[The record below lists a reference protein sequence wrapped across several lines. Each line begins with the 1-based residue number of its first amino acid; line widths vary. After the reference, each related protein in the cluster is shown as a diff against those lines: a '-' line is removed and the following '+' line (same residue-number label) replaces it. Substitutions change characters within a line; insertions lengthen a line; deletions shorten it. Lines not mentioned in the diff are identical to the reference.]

1 MKPPKIKTSGNT
13 CTNRNKNMPF
23 SHNLL
28 AKLQVDSPVPFRFPR
43 FSSVQWVLAFSCRLP
58 LSSQVIPMLW
68 ADGKTTDVSV
78 KKPSACE
85 DKFPFRSDTLLCNI
99 ETLQVRFD
107 IFQAGIQSVKSCEIR
122 ISSRNIAAGLTNGR
136 KLMSM
141 TASEADI
148 FASDKRSIY
157 RLIGYPFCAHVLSV

>member
-1 MKPPKIKTSGNT
+1 MEIPALIGIRT
-13 CTNRNKNMPF
+13 CHLAII
-23 SHNLL
+23 SLL
-28 AKLQVDSPVPFRFPR
+28 SFRLTPLSRFRFPR
-43 FSSVQWVLAFSCRLP
+43 FTSVQWVLAFSCRIP